1 MIRLSFFVLLVFLKV
16 SYGIPS
22 YCHNYYSEFALHEE
36 YNKNIDP
43 EINIT
48 ISEKSFLYNIV
59 EVGKKHSFLPQ
70 KMDEFIIYSMKFF
83 LFTVPPDFAPGTQ
96 CK

>member
-1 MIRLSFFVLLVFLKV
+1 MIRISFFVLLVFLKV
-16 SYGIPS
+16 TYGIPS

-59 EVGKKHSFLPQ
+59 EVCRNLFYAY
-70 KMDEFIIYSMKFF
+70 KMEIIYQMF
-83 LFTVPPDFAPGTQ
+83 
-96 CK
+96 CKAFENSF

>member
-1 MIRLSFFVLLVFLKV
+1 MIQTSFLVILVFLKV
-16 SYGIPS
+16 AYGIPS

-59 EVGKKHSFLPQ
+59 EVCRNLFYAY
-70 KMDEFIIYSMKFF
+70 KMEIIFDIKFF
-83 LFTVPPDFAPGTQ
+83 VRLLKILSYFVIL
-96 CK
+96 

>member
-59 EVGKKHSFLPQ
+59 EVSYVLNVLHFKSRTFKIYHESFVHL
-70 KMDEFIIYSMKFF
+70 
-83 LFTVPPDFAPGTQ
+83 
-96 CK
+96 

>member
-1 MIRLSFFVLLVFLKV
+1 MIQTSSFVILVFLKV
-16 SYGIPS
+16 AYGIPS

-59 EVGKKHSFLPQ
+59 EVCRN
-70 KMDEFIIYSMKFF
+70 
-83 LFTVPPDFAPGTQ
+83 LFYTYRV
-96 CK
+96 KIV

>member
-1 MIRLSFFVLLVFLKV
+1 MIQTSFLVILVFLKV
-16 SYGIPS
+16 AYGIPS

-59 EVGKKHSFLPQ
+59 EVCRNLFYAYRIEIIFDIQCFLRLLKILSSFGIL
-70 KMDEFIIYSMKFF
+70 
-83 LFTVPPDFAPGTQ
+83 
-96 CK
+96 

>member
-1 MIRLSFFVLLVFLKV
+1 MIQTSFLVILVFLKV
-16 SYGIPS
+16 AYGIPS

-59 EVGKKHSFLPQ
+59 EVCRNLFYAYKIEIIFYKIFRQAIENSF
-70 KMDEFIIYSMKFF
+70 
-83 LFTVPPDFAPGTQ
+83 
-96 CK
+96 

>member
-1 MIRLSFFVLLVFLKV
+1 MIQTSFFVILVFLKV
-16 SYGIPS
+16 AYGIPS

-59 EVGKKHSFLPQ
+59 EVCRNLFYAYKIEIIFKMFRQAIENSF
-70 KMDEFIIYSMKFF
+70 
-83 LFTVPPDFAPGTQ
+83 
-96 CK
+96 